1 MKREIIA
8 GIFILSFGLFFSTN
22 TYAEVDP
29 LTEIPFLQTGAI
41 NTDENQFQISNDIQ
55 IREFSNGKIIRMS
68 GHTIEG
74 FPYITYSKIIDD
86 EIKTHGI
93 IYVGGEFMP
102 LSFEEK
108 TTQENIT
115 EEDTMEKE
123 DDLQILVQY
132 TQRVYSKQYASIEI
146 KTYDPQQNKLNDFNL
161 NYGHLSNININV
173 MVLDEN
179 NEEFHSANGITNDR
193 GLFETEFYIPERYPR
208 ENLTVTI
215 TAEDN
220 DSRSS
225 KLLQM
230 FTLGETP
237 SDGSSSP

>member
-108 TTQENIT
+108 LHKKI
-115 EEDTMEKE
+115 
-123 DDLQILVQY
+123 LQKKIQW
-132 TQRVYSKQYASIEI
+132 KK
-146 KTYDPQQNKLNDFNL
+146 KTIYRF
-161 NYGHLSNININV
+161 
-173 MVLDEN
+173 
-179 NEEFHSANGITNDR
+179 
-193 GLFETEFYIPERYPR
+193 
-208 ENLTVTI
+208 
-215 TAEDN
+215 
-220 DSRSS
+220 
-225 KLLQM
+225 
-230 FTLGETP
+230 
-237 SDGSSSP
+237 

>member
-1 MKREIIA
+1 
-8 GIFILSFGLFFSTN
+8 
-22 TYAEVDP
+22 
-29 LTEIPFLQTGAI
+29 
-41 NTDENQFQISNDIQ
+41 
-55 IREFSNGKIIRMS
+55 
-68 GHTIEG
+68 
-74 FPYITYSKIIDD
+74 
-86 EIKTHGI
+86 
-93 IYVGGEFMP
+93 
-102 LSFEEK
+102 
-108 TTQENIT
+108 
-115 EEDTMEKE
+115 MEKE